1 MEDFYR
7 ADEVFC
13 TGTMGELA
21 AVTTIDGRVVG
32 NGQIGEMT
40 QRLSEQY
47 ARRTATEG
55 VPVVD

>member
-21 AVTTIDGRVVG
+21 AVTTIDNRTVG

-47 ARRTATEG
+47 ARRTSSEG